1 MVTGRN
7 KIVIKRKLRMREL
20 TQDEI
25 EQVGG
30 GFGLLG
36 VGIGAVT
43 GVGSSYFSGGNI
55 GQIIGSG
62 LLGGVAGFFGGIA
75 TSSLVPTFA
84 RVVFGASS
92 IEAGILG
99 SHAGSRS

>member
-30 GFGLLG
+30 GFG
-36 VGIGAVT
+36 
-43 GVGSSYFSGGNI
+43 
-55 GQIIGSG
+55 
-62 LLGGVAGFFGGIA
+62 
-75 TSSLVPTFA
+75 
-84 RVVFGASS
+84 
-92 IEAGILG
+92 
-99 SHAGSRS
+99 